1 MRVLCFVVLFVAG
14 QVAAAAEQPATVA
27 MKAIKVGPHSY
38 YVQGQPGAV
47 SAENQGFMSN
57 AGFVVGDDGVLVFD
71 ALGTRP
77 LARRLV
83 DVIRGVTD
91 KPIRLVVVS
100 HYHADH
106 YYGLQVF
113 KELGAKIWAH
123 ERGADV
129 ARSEGAAARL
139 QQRRQALQ
147 PWIGEDFRIVPAD
160 VWLAGDTD
168 FTFGGLH
175 LMLRHVGPAHSAEDM
190 AMLVVEDGVLYAG
203 DLVFAGRVPY
213 VGEADS
219 RLWLDSLDKLTRLR
233 PEVLVPG
240 HGRYS
245 DKPAEDLK
253 LTRDYLAYLR
263 QQMGRAVAD
272 FVPFEEAYAKTDWSE
287 FDFLP
292 AFPDANRGNAY
303 NTYLLME
310 RELLEKR

>member
-1 MRVLCFVVLFVAG
+1 
-14 QVAAAAEQPATVA
+14 
-27 MKAIKVGPHSY
+27 
-38 YVQGQPGAV
+38 
-47 SAENQGFMSN
+47 
-57 AGFVVGDDGVLVFD
+57 
-71 ALGTRP
+71 
-77 LARRLV
+77 
-83 DVIRGVTD
+83 
-91 KPIRLVVVS
+91 VVVS

-139 QQRRQALQ
+139 QQRRQALK